1 MEKLLNELLGIIAAL
16 AVGDELDLVAMARA
30 QAKARA
36 VIAILGRNDSCQ
48 IETDELGILYK
59 LSAYAMSDALYLLE
73 KHAITVGSYRE
84 RRFAAQLLRDMI
96 DAAITD
102 FELQS

>member
-36 VIAILGRNDSCQ
+36 VIAV
-48 IETDELGILYK
+48 
-59 LSAYAMSDALYLLE
+59 LSNN
-73 KHAITVGSYRE
+73 VR
-84 RRFAAQLLRDMI
+84 Q
-96 DAAITD
+96 
-102 FELQS
+102 